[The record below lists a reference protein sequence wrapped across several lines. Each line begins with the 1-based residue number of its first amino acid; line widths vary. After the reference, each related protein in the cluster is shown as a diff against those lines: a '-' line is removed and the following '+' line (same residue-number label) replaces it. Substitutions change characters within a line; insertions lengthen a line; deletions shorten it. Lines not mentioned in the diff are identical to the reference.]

1 MGPVRLLRTLAPLA
15 LIATFATGCGGS
27 DPSSSAGGTPTDPA
41 SAATSAPL
49 QVRPVTARYAPGLQF
64 GPQLPKELATAL
76 RQQSCPMDPTTIED
90 QLVEC
95 GGGKTVYLMKD
106 PITSGGVA
114 SAVAKQIG
122 HGKLWFV
129 RVTLDPATA
138 NTLAEATQ
146 SLSGTEVAYS
156 FRGAVLTSVIVDSS
170 FDTGRLA
177 IIGDYD
183 KAQATRLADELAQ
196 A

>member
-1 MGPVRLLRTLAPLA
+1 MGLVRLLRTLAPLA
-15 LIATFATGCGGS
+15 LIATFAAACGGS
-27 DPSSSAGGTPTDPA
+27 DSSSSAGGTPTDPA

-64 GPQLPKELATAL
+64 GPQLPKDLATQL

-90 QLVEC
+90 QLLEC
-95 GGGKTVYLMKD
+95 GGKTVYLMKD

-129 RVTLDPATA
+129 RVTLDPSTA
-138 NTLAEATQ
+138 STLDEATQ

-156 FRGAVLTSVIVDSS
+156 FQGAVLTSVVVDSS